1 MACNLYRYFVK
12 NNFLTINSLESL
24 FEMETFQNNTKTFDS
39 IEFLIILFIIYQ
51 NKIITNFK
59 K

>member
-1 MACNLYRYFVK
+1 
-12 NNFLTINSLESL
+12 
-24 FEMETFQNNTKTFDS
+24 METFQNNTKTFDS

-59 K
+59 KMITNIL

>member
-1 MACNLYRYFVK
+1 MACILYRYFVK